1 MKGSLDGITLLP
13 LPHEVNS
20 IKESAERF
28 QRNEILEDDVALK
41 ALIDSYIAK
50 WCTIITNIL
59 KASPQSLFENNQY
72 PGPMQELCF
81 WARRVDNLNNIY
93 RQLKMHDAIELL
105 AYAELWH
112 SAYLEEF
119 HNTFKSLVSGILE
132 AKEIAYFMTGLKDRF
147 AKFDELS
154 IIDLLPHIGPL
165 VHCIGLLWRECK
177 YYRSNERVGGLFQEV
192 RNSLIQAAIRTLNPY
207 TLFMGDVEETIQKI
221 EQSSVAIELFLKV
234 YEIVKDKIA
243 REMAAW
249 QYSTASLFTRLFHFQ
264 ERLKLVENLI
274 KTSLIFNKLEKIEL
288 GGSKGGVLTKNI
300 VQIYDEFLTKYLS
313 FQNVQYNVLDL
324 DDTAIYRD
332 YNSFVESCNDFDN
345 RLATIFVCAF
355 AECPN
360 LEACYKFV
368 QVLGVFAEREVI
380 QTQLRPHYKKMILML
395 EDELNVVRSLY
406 ATTAKQT
413 DEDYNRL
420 NYPRWLRQLRR
431 RTEKHLRDFREVA
444 NEETDTPMAEEL
456 IRGGEALVRMLI
468 ADETDAVNKWLL
480 AIPAIVEKSVRNSIL
495 ANAEQGWIVNVDAG
509 FRRLLKELKHAQD
522 FECADRLGE
531 EARVIYERYDELTR
545 TLQVLSE
552 CVQCYNHI
560 RKVVS
565 AQEIEII
572 SEELRTIEADFTRAG
587 SALTWET
594 NSNNI
599 NHFNHKLFIKN

>member
-1 MKGSLDGITLLP
+1 
-13 LPHEVNS
+13 
-20 IKESAERF
+20 
-28 QRNEILEDDVALK
+28 
-41 ALIDSYIAK
+41 
-50 WCTIITNIL
+50 
-59 KASPQSLFENNQY
+59 
-72 PGPMQELCF
+72 
-81 WARRVDNLNNIY
+81 
-93 RQLKMHDAIELL
+93 
-105 AYAELWH
+105 
-112 SAYLEEF
+112 
-119 HNTFKSLVSGILE
+119 
-132 AKEIAYFMTGLKDRF
+132 
-147 AKFDELS
+147 
-154 IIDLLPHIGPL
+154 
-165 VHCIGLLWRECK
+165 
-177 YYRSNERVGGLFQEV
+177 
-192 RNSLIQAAIRTLNPY
+192 
-207 TLFMGDVEETIQKI
+207 
-221 EQSSVAIELFLKV
+221 
-234 YEIVKDKIA
+234 
-243 REMAAW
+243 
-249 QYSTASLFTRLFHFQ
+249 
-264 ERLKLVENLI
+264 
-274 KTSLIFNKLEKIEL
+274 
-288 GGSKGGVLTKNI
+288 
-300 VQIYDEFLTKYLS
+300 
-313 FQNVQYNVLDL
+313 
-324 DDTAIYRD
+324 
-332 YNSFVESCNDFDN
+332 
-345 RLATIFVCAF
+345 
-355 AECPN
+355 
-360 LEACYKFV
+360 
-368 QVLGVFAEREVI
+368 
-380 QTQLRPHYKKMILML
+380 ML

-522 FECADRLGE
+522 FECLDRLGE